1 MLMALLLTNTIGS
14 CLFLAVLVK
23 KSLMGVGQASA
34 SIQTVNGV
42 VAGGVDI
49 KNLSTQLNL
58 T

>member
-1 MLMALLLTNTIGS
+1 MALLLTNTIGS